1 MKNGWI
7 KLGGVLGIV
16 YCLAGF
22 VLVFLGWNGAASNDR
37 VEAQM
42 PYLISGG
49 IAGLGLIVVGAGL
62 MVANSLR
69 NDRVE
74 LRAAIDDLRDAVAA
88 SGAARGGVAATATP
102 TGASGAGLVVA
113 GADSYHRPECALV
126 QGQADVLTMTV
137 AEARDGG
144 RTPCR
149 VCVPDEL
156 A

>member
-69 NDRVE
+69 TDRIE
-74 LRAAIDDLRDAVAA
+74 LRAAIDELREAVAA
-88 SGAARGGVAATATP
+88 GGAAAPAAPAGP
-102 TGASGAGLVVA
+102 SAGLPSGLVVA
-113 GADSYHRPECALV
+113 GSDSYHRPDCTLV
-126 QGQADVLTMTV
+126 QGQSDVATMTV
-137 AEARDGG
+137 AEAREGG

-149 VCVPDEL
+149 VCNPDD

>member
-88 SGAARGGVAATATP
+88 PSPAAGATAATPAGAT
-102 TGASGAGLVVA
+102 GAGLVVA
-113 GADSYHRPECALV
+113 GTDSYHRPDCALV
-126 QGQADVLTMTV
+126 QGQADVATMT
-137 AEARDGG
+137 AADALAAG

-149 VCVPDEL
+149 VCDPDGTI

>member
-88 SGAARGGVAATATP
+88 SGAA
-102 TGASGAGLVVA
+102 TGAAAASMPAGAVGTGLVVA
-113 GADSYHRPECALV
+113 GADSYHRPDCALV
-126 QGQADVLTMTV
+126 QGQADVATMT
-137 AEARDGG
+137 AADARDGG

-149 VCVPDEL
+149 VCDPDGTI